1 MVAGGKVVATVS
13 GSDIDEF
20 TASNPAV
27 TVVLDTTDLERVIG
41 MSYSKG
47 KLSGLPSPD
56 PVVPTVVPQSVT
68 MRQARLVLLGAG
80 LLPGVSAAIAG
91 LSEPKKSAAQIEWE
105 YANAVQR
112 NSGLVP
118 EMAAALGLTPA
129 QIDALFI
136 AAEKL

>member
-68 MRQARLVLLGAG
+68 MRQARQYSAEIYT
-80 LLPGVSAAIAG
+80 LLPCPWPYTAAHTALRHAG
-91 LSEPKKSAAQIEWE
+91 W
-105 YANAVQR
+105 
-112 NSGLVP
+112 
-118 EMAAALGLTPA
+118 
-129 QIDALFI
+129 
-136 AAEKL
+136 